1 MIAVGRNNNA
11 DNVSRLEDAMS
22 TATTE
27 RDVLHEMIEAS
38 RQRIAQLEQ
47 DVAFERRYLA
57 DLVNRRGNL
66 PKDDSNVGKKK
77 RDRPVLSK
85 GSIEPGSVTDQIV
98 TLLKERGQTMRA
110 ADIARE
116 LVDRGATTTAKKGM
130 LPMVLSSL
138 SRRRNL
144 FQKVGRGQYRLL
156 ETNGATEE
164 S

>member
-1 MIAVGRNNNA
+1 
-11 DNVSRLEDAMS
+11 MS

-27 RDVLHEMIEAS
+27 RDVLHEMIETS
-38 RQRIAQLEQ
+38 QQRIAQLEQ

-57 DLVNRRGNL
+57 DLVKRRGNL

-85 GSIEPGSVTDQIV
+85 GSIEPGSVTDQIAK
-98 TLLKERGQTMRA
+98 LLQERGQTMRA

-116 LVDRGATTTAKKGM
+116 LVDRGATTRAKGGM
-130 LPMVLSSL
+130 LPIVLSSL
-138 SRRRNL
+138 SRRKNVFR
-144 FQKVGRGQYRLL
+144 KVGRGQYGLL
-156 ETNGATEE
+156 KGKGAAEE

>member
-1 MIAVGRNNNA
+1 
-11 DNVSRLEDAMS
+11 MS

-38 RQRIAQLEQ
+38 QQRIAQLEQ
-47 DVAFERRYLA
+47 DVAFERRYFA
-57 DLVNRRGNL
+57 DLVKRRDNL

-85 GSIEPGSVTDQIV
+85 GSIEPGSVTDQIAK
-98 TLLKERGQTMRA
+98 LLQERGQTMRA

-116 LVDRGATTTAKKGM
+116 LVDRGATTTAKGGM
-130 LPMVLSSL
+130 LPIVLSSL
-138 SRRRNL
+138 SRRKNVFR
-144 FQKVGRGQYRLL
+144 KVGRGQYRLL
-156 ETNGATEE
+156 ETNGAAEE